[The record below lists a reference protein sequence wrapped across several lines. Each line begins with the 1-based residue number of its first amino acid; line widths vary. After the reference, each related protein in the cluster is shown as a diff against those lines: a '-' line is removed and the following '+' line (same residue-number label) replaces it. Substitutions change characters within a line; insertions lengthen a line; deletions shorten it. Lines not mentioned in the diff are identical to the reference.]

1 MRFDFSNLCTLRDTL
16 GHLMEHYKEDE
27 NAFRK
32 FYDAVPEKPLCP
44 RSIGPVRIYDGTDAV
59 LEYIRW
65 FYATTLSVSLDD
77 CTDAFYLH
85 LEDKISCSDGAQIDL
100 PTIRRVLAVVDDL
113 FSFSQKLHSISISMV
128 DAEMDGCNGESIALF
143 GDDGC
148 CGAIFLYRMWNDFDG
163 KVTPA
168 TVLLH
173 ELGHQLHFHLTG
185 ELRKLPESFY
195 AFLRQLGADYANAS
209 EADLLEVFADTFL
222 LAVIHKTKEFGD
234 PFPEISEN
242 TKERSYSYIRNILST
257 N

>member
-16 GHLMEHYKEDE
+16 GHLMERYEEDE
-27 NAFRK
+27 NAFRR
-32 FYDAVPEKPLCP
+32 FYDTVAEKTLCP
-44 RSIGPVRIYDGTDAV
+44 HSIGSVRIYGETDAV

-65 FYATTLSVSLDD
+65 FYATTPSVSLDD
-77 CTDAFYLH
+77 CTDALFLH
-85 LEDKISCSDGAQIDL
+85 LEDKISCSDRSQIDL

-113 FSFSQKLHSISISMV
+113 FSFSQKLHPISLSMV

-148 CGAIFLYRMWNDFDG
+148 CGAIFLYRMWNDFG
-163 KVTPA
+163 SKVTPA

-195 AFLRQLGADYANAS
+195 AFLRQLDADDTNAS
-209 EADLLEVFADTFL
+209 EEDLLEVFADTFL

-242 TKERSYSYIRNILST
+242 TKKHCYSYIRNILST